1 LVHKQPHPANLK
13 PVQLVFESNRAFSTT
28 YPEQVQVLCRDEG
41 HNCYESPLGV
51 RSFTL
56 TSGASDFPS
65 KVVRS
70 KVYENTS

>member
-1 LVHKQPHPANLK
+1 MRVGMGDDGDGRDSKCGTS
-13 PVQLVFESNRAFSTT
+13 E
-28 YPEQVQVLCRDEG
+28 EVLS
-41 HNCYESPLGV
+41 YESPLGV